1 MSATQEVS
9 KVNGPAITDAD
20 AASISS
26 MADALALL
34 GGDVIT
40 TFSESGEWDV
50 VEDKGH
56 LVGVPFV
63 GLRWRF
69 NKGDAGEFVSIEIVT
84 EDARRLII
92 NDGSTG
98 IYQQLKRLTDETGR
112 TTGIAC
118 KKGLRRSDYL
128 YQDEKGVERPAT
140 TFYLS

>member
-1 MSATQEVS
+1 MAPTKEISTIT
-9 KVNGPAITDAD
+9 GPAITDAD
-20 AASISS
+20 VANLSS
-26 MADALALL
+26 MADALAAL
-34 GGDVIT
+34 GGDVVS

-50 VEDKGH
+50 LEDKAH

-69 NKGDAGEFVSIEIVT
+69 NAGDAGEFVSLEVIT
-84 EDARRLII
+84 EDGRRLII

-98 IYQQLKRLTDETGR
+98 IYRQLKRLTDETGR

-118 KKGLRRSDYL
+118 KKGLRRSDYT
-128 YQDEKGVERPAT
+128 YTDEKGESRPAT

>member
-20 AASISS
+20 AASIAS
-26 MADALALL
+26 MDDALRLL
-34 GGDVIT
+34 GGDVVT

-50 VEDKGH
+50 VEDKSH

-69 NKGDAGEFVSIEIVT
+69 NKGDAGEFVSMEVVT
-84 EDARRLII
+84 EDGRRLIV

-98 IYQQLKRLTDETGR
+98 IYQQLLRLTTETGR
-112 TTGIAC
+112 TAGIAC
-118 KKGLRRSDYL
+118 KKGLRRSDYT
-128 YQDEKGVERPAT
+128 YTDEKGTERPAT